1 MTPDVPTTMSK
12 QLAGS
17 TPRRDGRSPSEEM
30 KQAVQSPSLP
40 QVPVWDVKPP
50 SLASASPTCSI
61 PPSQPRPL
69 SWGSPAT
76 FSAAAVAETA
86 GISAAAA
93 AVVAAG
99 GGPGSGLTEENLR
112 SRERTRSP
120 PASNGSNSNLIRN
133 TLTRPDWDLTAA
145 GSRQL

>member
-1 MTPDVPTTMSK
+1 MGVPSGLTWQGDTGD
-12 QLAGS
+12 A
-17 TPRRDGRSPSEEM
+17 RCAHDYV
-30 KQAVQSPSLP
+30 QAVGREHSTKRWPFTIRG
-40 QVPVWDVKPP
+40 DVKPP

-86 GISAAAA
+86 GISAA
-93 AVVAAG
+93 VVAAG

-112 SRERTRSP
+112 SWERTRSP